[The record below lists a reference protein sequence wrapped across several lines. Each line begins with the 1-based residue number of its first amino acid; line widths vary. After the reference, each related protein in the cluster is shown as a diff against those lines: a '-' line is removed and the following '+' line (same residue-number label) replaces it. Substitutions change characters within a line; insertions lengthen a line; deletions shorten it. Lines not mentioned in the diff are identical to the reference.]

1 MLHQSKMTSVASPA
15 TANAG
20 WYVFG
25 VSATSGFELGLTY
38 LTSGIRQPKSQNPED
53 T

>member
-1 MLHQSKMTSVASPA
+1 MLHQSKMTSVASSVR
-15 TANAG
+15 TNAA
-20 WYVFG
+20 WCAFG
-25 VSATSGFELGLTY
+25 VSAFSGLELGLTY